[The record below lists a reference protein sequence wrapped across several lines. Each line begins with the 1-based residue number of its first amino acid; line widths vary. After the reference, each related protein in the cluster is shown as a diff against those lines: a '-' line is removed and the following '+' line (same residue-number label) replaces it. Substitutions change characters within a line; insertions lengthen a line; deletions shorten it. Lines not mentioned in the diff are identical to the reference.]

1 MYLISL
7 KTVKERSI
15 ILMEIVLVLVVILGL
30 IILFKVGGV
39 LLRILLNMI
48 LGFLLLFI
56 VDLIP
61 SVDIPINILTV
72 LVAGF
77 GGIFGVIFLLIL
89 SFIGII

>member
-1 MYLISL
+1 
-7 KTVKERSI
+7 
-15 ILMEIVLVLVVILGL
+15 MEIVLVLVVILGL